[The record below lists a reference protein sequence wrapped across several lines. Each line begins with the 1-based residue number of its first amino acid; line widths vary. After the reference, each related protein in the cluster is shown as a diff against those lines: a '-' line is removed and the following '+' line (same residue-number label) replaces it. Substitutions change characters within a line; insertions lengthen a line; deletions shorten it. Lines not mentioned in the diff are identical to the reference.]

1 MSKIGTLPCTSAIVP
16 KAPHGILPESKK
28 TTRFK
33 GVRMKLGKA
42 IGLSA
47 ALTLGTLTLDGCSSA
62 PPLFSADGR
71 PTQQIQCPAYGG
83 WRNCTDNAKALCP
96 SGYDV
101 IDQSTGDSQNSMLI
115 ACKAGASQ

>member
-1 MSKIGTLPCTSAIVP
+1 
-16 KAPHGILPESKK
+16 
-28 TTRFK
+28 
-33 GVRMKLGKA
+33 MKLGKA

-47 ALTLGTLTLDGCSSA
+47 VLTLGTLTLDGCSSA

>member
-1 MSKIGTLPCTSAIVP
+1 MNRG
-16 KAPHGILPESKK
+16 
-28 TTRFK
+28 
-33 GVRMKLGKA
+33 MKLGKT
-42 IGLSA
+42 IGLSVMLA
-47 ALTLGTLTLDGCSSA
+47 GSALTLAACSSA

-101 IDQSTGDSQNSMLI
+101 LGQSTENNQNSLLV
-115 ACKAGASQ
+115 ACKGS